1 MTSAAHL
8 GGASR
13 GRVWLAAIYAFF
25 LVAMGAVALAIS
37 SYFYGHHEGYAQKE
51 TEDALLIAQKN
62 REMQTKKD
70 EQDAKDATVKQ
81 EFETKLSGILS
92 TRPRLYVPIAAKSGC
107 AASATND
114 GQARAEL
121 DGQTVEDLIR
131 LVAEGDRAIIELNSC
146 IDRYE
151 AVRNTLK

>member
-1 MTSAAHL
+1 MIPNPSMILGAIVAA
-8 GGASR
+8 
-13 GRVWLAAIYAFF
+13 LAA
-25 LVAMGAVALAIS
+25 
-37 SYFYGHHEGYAQKE
+37 YFYGHHVGYALKE
-51 TEDALLIAQKN
+51 AEDAALIAQKN
-62 REMQTKKD
+62 TEMRQHKD
-70 EQDAKDATVKQ
+70 EQDAKDANTKQ
-81 EFETKLSGILS
+81 EFEAKLSSVLS
-92 TRPRLYVPIAAKSGC
+92 SRPRLFVPTKGGC
-107 AASATND
+107 APAASND